1 LCDKV
6 KNNSYNIAA
15 SKTKKKLIMK
25 RVKKDATTFKK
36 MNALQMVK
44 IKGGVWIE
52 VTNPDGTISKV
63 EV

>member
-1 LCDKV
+1 
-6 KNNSYNIAA
+6 
-15 SKTKKKLIMK
+15 MK